1 MEPELKITYDPAA
14 DAMYI
19 RLREYSDSNAGET
32 VVDEEGVIVDT
43 DETGN
48 PRGFEV
54 LSVRT
59 LGVPLATLPPQV
71 AKAIS
76 AFIASGALERD
87 VLVEHEYPA

>member
-1 MEPELKITYDPAA
+1 MELELKITYDPAA

-19 RLREYSDSNAGET
+19 RLREYSDNNAGET
-32 VVDEEGVIVDT
+32 IVDEEGIIIDT
-43 DETGN
+43 DESGT
-48 PRGFEV
+48 PRGFEF

-76 AFIASGALERD
+76 EFIASGALECN
-87 VLVEHEYPA
+87 VPVEHEYPA